1 MTKILK
7 GEDVWSFIHTFF
19 LVLLGFMLG
28 SMTGSIFVILYF
40 KKEIKSLEERLELE
54 IEFLF
59 LLNFARIKRLILEEN
74 YKEFKK

>member
-1 MTKILK
+1 MN
-7 GEDVWSFIHTFF
+7 TFF